1 MNNWIGIWNYSLLL
15 FLYCSLSIKRDNRV
29 LAKLARDQAKMHLGA
44 KKRAFLG
51 QSKTIEGTQNKPL
64 HLKRKILK
72 PRHFHQTAQNPNCR
86 CRCRCRWSIL
96 NPFHLKLQLPS
107 IWSEGSSTQIWE
119 KRAAAAKLEKL
130 NVNEPQFVST
140 KLIRSSTFPN
150 HPKPNPMDL
159 SNITFLLYQNEN
171 FLTTSTSWRN
181 WMSICFHEIH

>member
-29 LAKLARDQAKMHLGA
+29 WAKLARDQAKMHLGA

-51 QSKTIEGTQNKPL
+51 QSKTIEGTQNQPL

-86 CRCRCRWSIL
+86 CRWSIL

-107 IWSEGSSTQIWE
+107 IWSEGGSTQIWE

-150 HPKPNPMDL
+150 YPKPQPYG
-159 SNITFLLYQNEN
+159 SVWHIFSSVPKWKSS
-171 FLTTSTSWRN
+171 STSWRN
-181 WMSICFHEIH
+181 WMSIWAPIHFHKTH